1 MLRMDQVHVV
11 RHKVLVEGRSI
22 SAVAREM
29 QMSRNTIR
37 KYLTL
42 SEPRRVVRHP
52 KASPTTELV
61 APRIDEL
68 LEEWR
73 GRTTPKQR
81 ITGTRIHRH
90 LLEEGYKVGVTTVRD
105 YLREKRRQEAEVF
118 VPLIHRPADEAQV
131 DFFEVSV
138 EEDGEFR
145 KAQKFVMRLM
155 YSGRDFVRLYDRADQ
170 LSFLDAHV
178 RAFTYLGGVPNRV
191 VYDNLSAAVKK
202 IVGTERELTERFMA
216 LASHYLFEPCF
227 ARAGEGHDKG
237 GVEARGKGI
246 RLAHLTPIPRG
257 KTLSE
262 ISEVLLREVE
272 MAFTGEQRFAEE
284 QRYLRELPKSPFE
297 ARKVEL
303 VSISSGAA
311 VRVDGATYSV
321 PSRWASLRATAYV
334 GVEDVRLV
342 CQDQTVSYPKE
353 RKGAR
358 SIRYRHYLPEL
369 ARKPQ
374 AVRQVAPELVSELGP
389 PYEKL
394 WEMLTGSHGS
404 KEASRVLARILGATL
419 EHGEEAVREALEAA
433 LAQGRCDLLT
443 LGKHLHEVDGAER
456 LGNVEVPEALRG
468 YRVEAAR
475 ARDYDWLLEAEPS
488 EARQE
493 RPRLAAELAAE
504 LEGGS

>member
-11 RHKVLVEGRSI
+11 RHKVLVEGRAI

-42 SEPRRVVRHP
+42 SEPKRVVRRP
-52 KASPTTELV
+52 KASPIMDMV

-81 ITGTRIHRH
+81 ITGTRVHRQ
-90 LLEEGYKVGVTTVRD
+90 LVEEGYKVGVTTVRD
-105 YLREKRRQEAEVF
+105 YLREKRRRQAEVF
-118 VPLIHRPADEAQV
+118 IPLIHRPGDEAQV
-131 DFFEVSV
+131 DFFEVIV

-178 RAFTYLGGVPNRV
+178 RAFEYLGGVPHRL

-202 IVGTERELTERFMA
+202 IIGSDRQLTERFMA

-227 ARAGEGHDKG
+227 ARPGEGHDKG
-237 GVEARGKGI
+237 GIEARGKGI

-262 ISEVLLREVE
+262 ISEVLMREVE
-272 MAFTGEQRFAEE
+272 IVFTGEQRFAEE
-284 QRYLRELPKSPFE
+284 RRCLRALPESPFE

-303 VSISSGAA
+303 VSISSGAT

-342 CQDQTVSYPKE
+342 CREQTISYPKE
-353 RKGAR
+353 RKGGR

-374 AVRQVAPELVSELGP
+374 AVRQVAPELVRELGSA
-389 PYEKL
+389 YERL
-394 WEMLTGSHGS
+394 WEMLTASHGS
-404 KEASRVLARILGATL
+404 KEASRVLARILGASL
-419 EHGEEAVREALEAA
+419 EHGEEAVSEALEVA
-433 LAQGRCDLLT
+433 LAQGRCDLLA
-443 LGKHLHEVDGAER
+443 LGKSLHDDGAEQV
-456 LGNVEVPEALRG
+456 GNVEVPEALRG
-468 YRVEAAR
+468 YRVETAKAK
-475 ARDYDWLLEAEPS
+475 DYDWLLEGPS
-488 EARQE
+488 
-493 RPRLAAELAAE
+493 LAKPAELTAE
-504 LEGGS
+504 LESGS